1 MCGNW
6 TRFCRDLRGSLKER
20 IEPRS
25 KRKDFFEENEIR
37 VIKNLLFKFIL
48 SYLGLK
54 NMRHNFKNLKI
65 WILAMNITND
75 IYKLTLT
82 FPKFEIYSLTSQMNR
97 CSVSMPS
104 NIAEG
109 SNRGNKHFQHYLNIS
124 LGSSFEL
131 QTQLLI
137 AYQNEYLTKEKTEE
151 IENKIIEFQKMTT
164 GFISKLG

>member
-1 MCGNW
+1 
-6 TRFCRDLRGSLKER
+6 
-20 IEPRS
+20 
-25 KRKDFFEENEIR
+25 
-37 VIKNLLFKFIL
+37 
-48 SYLGLK
+48 
-54 NMRHNFKNLKI
+54 MRHNFKNLKI
-65 WILAMNITND
+65 WILAMEITND
-75 IYKLTLT
+75 IYQLTAT
-82 FPKFEIYSLTSQMNR
+82 YPKTETYGLVSQMNR

-137 AYQNEYLTKEKTEE
+137 SNQNQYISDKKTIE

-164 GFISKLG
+164 GFITKLDTQNLSS